1 MQNLPRMI
9 SAALRRGT
17 DRLDVAKNM
26 QVHSERAIID
36 SMKTATRGRQLV
48 VRDIEEEVV
57 RALKLSAA
65 RHGRSAEA
73 EHREI
78 LRQALLPTKDR
89 MPLKDFLLS
98 MPDVGDDADFERIA
112 DHGREVDL

>member
-1 MQNLPRMI
+1 
-9 SAALRRGT
+9 
-17 DRLDVAKNM
+17 
-26 QVHSERAIID
+26 
-36 SMKTATRGRQLV
+36 MKTATRGRQLV